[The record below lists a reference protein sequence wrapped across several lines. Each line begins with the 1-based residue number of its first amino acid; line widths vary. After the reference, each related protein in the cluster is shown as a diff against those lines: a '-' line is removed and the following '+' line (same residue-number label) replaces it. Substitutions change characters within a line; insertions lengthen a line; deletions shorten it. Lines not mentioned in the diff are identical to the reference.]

1 MPTTG
6 DDAKATHC
14 TEDGVYFLDDDGLLF
29 YWCEFSSMWKSYAQ
43 RLRKYNIRSLSDI
56 QTIVDQ
62 QKLIAELEKERD
74 EYHAMVVYTG
84 GVMEESTGVA
94 GWHLNGDVA
103 EWDEL
108 FTTDLYKNAVAQRD
122 IEMKKQVLQDFIN
135 SRMGNLQIAGFYSQ
149 DAYNAEMAWLMNVK
163 KFAEQLRAEVE

>member
-1 MPTTG
+1 MIEQKILDGMPTTG

-74 EYHAMVVYTG
+74 ELKNIIIAHQIADETG
-84 GVMEESTGVA
+84 YIDGEGWVA
-94 GWHLNGDVA
+94 NWSEMNKEVLKLVS
-103 EWDEL
+103 
-108 FTTDLYKNAVAQRD
+108 QRD
-122 IEMKKQVLQDFIN
+122 IEMKIVALESFKN
-135 SRMGNLQIAGFYSQ
+135 
-149 DAYNAEMAWLMNVK
+149 DAEKNIPDDEAVS
-163 KFAEQLRAEVE
+163 KFEVIDAIDHTIEQLHQQAKGE